1 MDSQKRGK
9 KRAICDGIFEISDE
23 DMSPEQSESDEPEAK
38 ISRTDIST
46 SEVEEESNLQDVK
59 EHERPNGTPLFKV
72 DSGISVDPTDT
83 IEIVDDSFTEV
94 ISLES
99 DSVVDQ
105 DASLFKDDTN
115 VTVLDTPKAV
125 PEIEEGEVDEP
136 ESKSMVEDT
145 SNRIPSISIKFSDES
160 IADLYRFK
168 FLKFLQS
175 FVELE
180 TDLDELTITVW
191 RDAQLNPKEWVVVDE
206 TVCIPNSSEPLSEIP
221 TAELSP
227 LTDRTPKKKK
237 KKKNKKEKDELAEAF
252 ILDTTPAAN
261 EQNMHV
267 TKYCRK
273 FEIDVCEK
281 TDSAEEDV
289 KISAQICF
297 NCDGHHAMRDCPEP
311 KNYVKINQK
320 RQQFKAQKQTVR
332 YHLEDDQKFSH
343 LKPGMIS
350 DGLRDAL
357 GLRKNQIPSY
367 IYQMRLLGY
376 PPGWLEEAKFVYSD
390 LAMFDADGK
399 HVLQDVQ
406 KKSQG
411 LDPQKIVDYPGFNM
425 PLDEKIK
432 DEFKYYRVPPYSAQ
446 FNKKVMIDYF
456 EKEFSKKQD
465 DFETCD
471 MDLDNTLGDSEKT
484 EDSIPEVLKT
494 PQLKEIAKV
503 DLGIPSPSLSD
514 LEKAKEKLLVELQDS
529 NSSSDK
535 ISKKLFDK
543 GEEERQE
550 TEIIVEKN
558 SSEPKE
564 VLEKDEDTKG
574 SSQADKETKNKNE
587 DAAAMTAEDAAA
599 VTSEDAAAV
608 TSEEKVKVEVAMSD
622 SSNNDDSRQTMSPIP
637 STSNL
642 IKTSTFGTP
651 ILKSTSPFAQLP
663 NPDNFMVGVSPV
675 INFENLPD
683 STGKYEQ
690 MTDVLQKVRQTMK
703 NLQKGSKT

>member
-1 MDSQKRGK
+1 MTKAKEQQKMDSQKRGK
-9 KRAICDGIFEISDE
+9 KRAICDGIFEISDD

-38 ISRTDIST
+38 VSRTNISR
-46 SEVEEESNLQDVK
+46 SEVEEESNRQDVK
-59 EHERPNGTPLFKV
+59 EHARPNGTPLFKV
-72 DSGISVDPTDT
+72 DSGISMGPTDS
-83 IEIVDDSFTEV
+83 IEIADESFAEV
-94 ISLES
+94 TSLET

-105 DASLFKDDTN
+105 DACIVITDTS
-115 VTVLDTPKAV
+115 VTVSDTQKAV
-125 PEIEEGEVDEP
+125 AEIEEGEVDEP
-136 ESKSMVEDT
+136 ESKSMLEDS
-145 SNRIPSISIKFSDES
+145 SNTIPSISIKFSNES

-191 RDAQLNPKEWVVVDE
+191 RDAQLDPKEWVVVDN
-206 TVCIPNSSEPLSEIP
+206 TICIPNSSEPLIDTP
-221 TAELSP
+221 TTEVSP
-227 LTDRTPKKKK
+227 PTDKTPKKKK

-261 EQNMHV
+261 EHNMHV

-281 TDSAEEDV
+281 TDLAEEDV

-311 KNYVKINQK
+311 KNYTKINQK

-332 YHLEDDQKFSH
+332 YHLEDDQKFCH
-343 LKPGMIS
+343 LKPGTIS
-350 DGLRDAL
+350 DSLRDAL
-357 GLRKNQIPSY
+357 GLRKNQLPPY

-390 LAMFDADGK
+390 LAMFDAEGK
-399 HVLQDVQ
+399 HVLQGVQ

-411 LDPQKIVDYPGFNM
+411 LDPQKIIDYPGFNM

-432 DEFKYYRVPPYSAQ
+432 DEHKYYRVPPYSDK
-446 FNKKVMIDYF
+446 FNKKAMIDYF

-471 MDLDNTLGDSEKT
+471 MDLDNTLGNSEKT
-484 EDSIPEVLKT
+484 EDSLPEVLKT
-494 PQLKEIAKV
+494 PQLKDIAKIDV
-503 DLGIPSPSLSD
+503 GIPSPSLSD
-514 LEKAKEKLLVELQDS
+514 LEKVKENLLVELQDS
-529 NSSSDK
+529 NSSSGK
-535 ISKKLFDK
+535 TSKKLFDK
-543 GEEERQE
+543 CEDDSQQAEIVVE
-550 TEIIVEKN
+550 TN
-558 SSEPKE
+558 SDEPKGI
-564 VLEKDEDTKG
+564 LGNDEDTKG
-574 SSQADKETKNKNE
+574 NSDTEKDIKNKNE
-587 DAAAMTAEDAAA
+587 D
-599 VTSEDAAAV
+599 SAAV
-608 TSEEKVKVEVAMSD
+608 TSEEKVKVDVAMSD
-622 SSNNDDSRQTMSPIP
+622 SLNNDDSRQTISPIP
-637 STSNL
+637 GCSNL

-651 ILKSTSPFAQLP
+651 ILKSTSPFARLP